1 MLPVALAAL
10 LSCATGTATPETLAT
25 VPFRIERAV
34 ACRGVREG
42 LPFESGRTFQL
53 GHGRV
58 CVWFGGR
65 EGTHPT
71 TVRAE
76 IWREAPVECV
86 ARCALVIPPRSPGGL
101 LNVGLHSGAP
111 LPAGAY
117 RVLLTA
123 PDTRTTLRFRVV
135 DGPADVAVPDAPVAR
150 VRTDPAHG
158 FRVTVPRG
166 WEDAAVEPGALAFVR
181 AGEPQAVA
189 LMVVRHE
196 TDATTAAEVAA
207 QLAAAL
213 LGDVDYLVINRRAG
227 ILGTRH
233 TAVLLIDRA
242 DGERL
247 KVVVIPREDGATA
260 RTFFGALLT
269 CNGLDFEAVEPEFD
283 GIVSSF
289 QVLPLNPP

>member
-10 LSCATGTATPETLAT
+10 LACAAGTATLETLAT

-117 RVLLTA
+117 RVELAA
-123 PDTRTTLRFRVV
+123 PDTRATLHFRVV
-135 DGPADVAVPDAPVAR
+135 DGPADVAIPDAPVAR
-150 VRTDPAHG
+150 IRTDPAHG

-189 LMVVRHE
+189 LLVVRHE

-269 CNGLDFEAVEPEFD
+269 CNGIDFEAVEPEFD

-289 QVLPLNPP
+289 QVLPLVPP